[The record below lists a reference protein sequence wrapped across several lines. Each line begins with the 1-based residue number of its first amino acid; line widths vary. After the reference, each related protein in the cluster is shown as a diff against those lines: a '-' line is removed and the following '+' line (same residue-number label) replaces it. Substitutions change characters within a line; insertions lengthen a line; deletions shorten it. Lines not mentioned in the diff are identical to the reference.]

1 MSLLLVSKNSFMT
14 KDVNHLSCNA
24 NEISYFIDINLLWW
38 SVFCY
43 VLKYHYVVIK
53 KTKQK
58 TAVSKQQE
66 TLPGALSFPVL
77 QALSLENK
85 FIFLLCFI
93 QCAEFGF
100 GQYIPVHP

>member
-1 MSLLLVSKNSFMT
+1 MKYHVLLASIYYGGL
-14 KDVNHLSCNA
+14 
-24 NEISYFIDINLLWW
+24 Y
-38 SVFCY
+38 FCY

-77 QALSLENK
+77 HALSLENK